1 MSGASS
7 KEVQLKHPKIR
18 QYCDHY
24 VQGRFYVTETSF
36 FSFQHNPEVLLR
48 GKKKDSHSVFQAPYC
63 SHLRIP
69 HGRIQQRAQTVLKLC
84 IKCNTASR
92 VERVIGGHHYI
103 HLIVVLAASAWV
115 THVKKID
122 VTDKQSMYELS
133 TKGFSMNELK
143 NSEVGWPAELCFS
156 THTTAST
163 QPVMAFP
170 FYLWKRVQLRILLL
184 VKSEL

>member
-1 MSGASS
+1 MYREGSMLQKHLFFLFSIT
-7 KEVQLKHPKIR
+7 LKS
-18 QYCDHY
+18 
-24 VQGRFYVTETSF
+24 FYE
-36 FSFQHNPEVLLR
+36 EK
-48 GKKKDSHSVFQAPYC
+48 KKKDSHSVFQAPYC

-143 NSEVGWPAELCFS
+143 NSGSRLARRTLLQYPHHS
-156 THTTAST
+156 IYTASDGI
-163 QPVMAFP
+163 
-170 FYLWKRVQLRILLL
+170 LILLMK
-184 VKSEL
+184 KSAAADPVVG

>member
-1 MSGASS
+1 MYREGSMLQKHLFFLFSIT
-7 KEVQLKHPKIR
+7 LKS
-18 QYCDHY
+18 
-24 VQGRFYVTETSF
+24 FYE
-36 FSFQHNPEVLLR
+36 EK
-48 GKKKDSHSVFQAPYC
+48 KKKDSHCVFQAPYC

-103 HLIVVLAASAWV
+103 HLIVVQAASAWV
-115 THVKKID
+115 THVKKIY

-143 NSEVGWPAELCFS
+143 NSGSRLARRTLLQYPYHS
-156 THTTAST
+156 IYTASDGI
-163 QPVMAFP
+163 P
-170 FYLWKRVQLRILLL
+170 ILLMK
-184 VKSEL
+184 KSAAADPVVG